1 MARSVA
7 AERGLRNRVLVS
19 LSADDFELLRPHL
32 VAAEFKLRMSMEE
45 PDTTI
50 EHVYFPES
58 GIVSVVAEAARR
70 KSVEVGLIGREGMT
84 GVAIVLGDDRTSNH
98 VYVQIAG
105 NGHAMPAA
113 TLNRALGES
122 PTLRASLLRYVQVF
136 LSQTMA
142 TASANG
148 QGKLEERLARWLLM
162 AHDRVD
168 GFSLPLTHEFIAMM
182 LGVRRAGV
190 TIAIQLLEGR
200 SLIKALRREIVVR
213 DRAGLERLAGQTY
226 GTPEREMKRLFG

>member
-1 MARSVA
+1 
-7 AERGLRNRVLVS
+7 
-19 LSADDFELLRPHL
+19 
-32 VAAEFKLRMSMEE
+32 
-45 PDTTI
+45 
-50 EHVYFPES
+50 
-58 GIVSVVAEAARR
+58 
-70 KSVEVGLIGREGMT
+70 
-84 GVAIVLGDDRTSNH
+84 
-98 VYVQIAG
+98 
-105 NGHAMPAA
+105 
-113 TLNRALGES
+113 
-122 PTLRASLLRYVQVF
+122 
-136 LSQTMA
+136 
-142 TASANG
+142 
-148 QGKLEERLARWLLM
+148 M